1 MDQDLVASLLASA
14 FEQSS
19 TAQWLCDSQGLI
31 LKSNQAMI
39 DWLAT
44 DSSRLTETTL
54 SSWLPDVLPA
64 HLSQMSN
71 RTVRSLTL
79 FLPNDKTTPVKA
91 TFQPIKAASARH
103 FWVSLLPATDTRDPD
118 LPLQTLFDSSQ
129 DSIAYSLLDGTI
141 LLANPAFLSMLDR
154 SVMDVIGHNYREF
167 TPENFV
173 SLEESRIREQLLSNN
188 VSEVYDKRFLRPD
201 GTPVDM
207 SIRLAL
213 VRDDQG
219 EPLGV
224 WSVSRDVSMRNQL
237 IESLAN
243 SERRFRSLF
252 RTSMDAI
259 GLWTPE
265 HQLQFANNAYL
276 TMTGYTQSE
285 LSQLTFHEMTP
296 PGWEDIDTE
305 IAQQVEER
313 GYSDVFEK
321 ELLHR
326 DGTIIPVSIR
336 ATAVRDRDGSIS
348 GSWVIIRDIRAYK
361 RVLNALEHSQNMLE
375 QTNRM
380 ARVGGWE
387 YNAQTYQFTLTDE
400 SFRILAIPRTFNTS
414 LTNIQKLFSE
424 ESQQQLFEQI
434 GHTLDGGLA
443 SDLEIPLDG
452 FEPPRW
458 LRITAQPAIDT
469 QGVTYVVGAV
479 QDITEFKNRQQSLEQ
494 DRDEFQRMAFHD
506 SLTQLP
512 NRLLLED
519 RFRQLNFQANR
530 SNGRV
535 AVIVID
541 LDDFKD
547 INDRHGHPAGDAL
560 LRAIAS
566 RLTQTVRQSDTVA
579 RLGGDEFIILA
590 ALDDAE
596 EASLVA
602 SKVHQQLQKP
612 IDWDGTQLHCSCS
625 LGVAL
630 YPEQGDDFSTLYQAA
645 DLAMYKAKTTGKNRM
660 EVSDQ

>member
-1 MDQDLVASLLASA
+1 
-14 FEQSS
+14 
-19 TAQWLCDSQGLI
+19 
-31 LKSNQAMI
+31 
-39 DWLAT
+39 
-44 DSSRLTETTL
+44 
-54 SSWLPDVLPA
+54 
-64 HLSQMSN
+64 
-71 RTVRSLTL
+71 
-79 FLPNDKTTPVKA
+79 
-91 TFQPIKAASARH
+91 
-103 FWVSLLPATDTRDPD
+103 
-118 LPLQTLFDSSQ
+118 
-129 DSIAYSLLDGTI
+129 
-141 LLANPAFLSMLDR
+141 
-154 SVMDVIGHNYREF
+154 
-167 TPENFV
+167 
-173 SLEESRIREQLLSNN
+173 
-188 VSEVYDKRFLRPD
+188 
-201 GTPVDM
+201 
-207 SIRLAL
+207 
-213 VRDDQG
+213 
-219 EPLGV
+219 
-224 WSVSRDVSMRNQL
+224 
-237 IESLAN
+237 
-243 SERRFRSLF
+243 
-252 RTSMDAI
+252 
-259 GLWTPE
+259 
-265 HQLQFANNAYL
+265 ANNAYL

-285 LSQLTFHEMTP
+285 LSQLTFNEMTP
-296 PGWEDIDTE
+296 PGWEDIDSE
-305 IAQQVEER
+305 IAHQVEER

-326 DGTIIPVSIR
+326 DGTIIPVSTR
-336 ATAVRDRDGSIS
+336 ATAVRDRDGGIS
-348 GSWVIIRDIRAYK
+348 GSWVIVIIRDIRAYK

-387 YNAQTYQFTLTDE
+387 YNAQNRQFTLTDE
-400 SFRILAIPRTFNTS
+400 SLRILAIPRTFNTS

-424 ESQQQLFEQI
+424 DSQNQLFKQI
-434 GHTLDGGLA
+434 GHTLEGGLA

-530 SNGRV
+530 CNGRV

-590 ALDDAE
+590 ALEDADA
-596 EASLVA
+596 ASLVA
-602 SKVHQQLQKP
+602 SKVHEQLQKP
-612 IDWDGTQLHCSCS
+612 IDWDGAELYCSCS
-625 LGVAL
+625 LGIAL
-630 YPEQGDDFSTLYQAA
+630 YPDQGDDFSTLYQAS

-660 EVSDQ
+660 EVSGQ

>member
-1 MDQDLVASLLASA
+1 MDQDLVASLLTSA
-14 FEQSS
+14 FKQNS
-19 TAQWLCDSQGLI
+19 TAEWLCDSNGHI
-31 LKSNQAMI
+31 VDANQAMQ
-39 DWLAT
+39 DWLET
-44 DSSRLTETTL
+44 DLHQLRDTHL
-54 SSWLPDVLPA
+54 SCWLPDVQLPD
-64 HLSQMSN
+64 LEQITDQ
-71 RTVRSLTL
+71 TVRTLTL
-79 FLPNDKTTPVKA
+79 CLSDEQRSPVTATLLPINSNA
-91 TFQPIKAASARH
+91 GRH
-103 FWVSLLPATDTRDPD
+103 FRISLLPAAASREPD
-118 LPLQTLFDSSQ
+118 LHLQTLFDSSQ

-141 LLANPAFLSMLDR
+141 LRANAAFLTMLDR
-154 SVMDVIGHNYREF
+154 SVMDVVGHNYREF
-167 TPENFV
+167 TPDNIV
-173 SLEESRIREQLLSNN
+173 SAEESHIREQLLTDG
-188 VSEVYDKRFLRPD
+188 VSDVYDKRFLRAD

-213 VRDDQG
+213 VRDEQG

-259 GLWTPE
+259 GLWTPD
-265 HQLQFANNAYL
+265 HQLQFANNAYMS
-276 TMTGYTQSE
+276 MTGYTRSE
-285 LSQLTFHEMTP
+285 LSRLTFHDLTP

-305 IAQQVEER
+305 IAQQIAER

-321 ELLHR
+321 ELVHR
-326 DGTIIPVSIR
+326 DGTIMPVSIR

-348 GSWVIIRDIRAYK
+348 GSWVIIRNIRAYK
-361 RVLNALEHSQNMLE
+361 EVVNALEHSQNLLE

-387 YNAQTYQFTLTDE
+387 YSAQSRQFTLTEE

-424 ESQQQLFEQI
+424 DAQDQLFNQI
-434 GHTLDGGLA
+434 GQTLEGGLA

-479 QDITEFKNRQQSLEQ
+479 QDITDFKNRQQSLEQ

-590 ALDDAE
+590 ALDDAD

-602 SKVHQQLQKP
+602 GKVLQQLQKP
-612 IDWDGTQLHCSCS
+612 IDWEGTPLHCSCS

-630 YPEQGDDFSTLYQAA
+630 YPEQGDDFSTLYRAA
-645 DLAMYKAKTTGKNRM
+645 DLAMYKAKSTGKNRM

>member
-1 MDQDLVASLLASA
+1 MEQDGLASFLASA

-19 TAQWLCDSQGLI
+19 TAQWLCDDQGRV
-31 LKSNQAMI
+31 LKANQAMMS
-39 DWLAT
+39 WLSMGQHSLT
-44 DSSRLTETTL
+44 NSSLGD
-54 SSWLPDVLPA
+54 WLPDITPS
-64 HLSQMSN
+64 HLQRLTN
-71 RTVRSLTL
+71 RSVFNLSL
-79 FLPNDKTTPVKA
+79 FLDGQPTPVKA
-91 TFQPIKAASARH
+91 TFQPINTPLGQY
-103 FWVSLLPATDTRDPD
+103 FWISLLLATDIREPR
-118 LPLQTLFDSSQ
+118 LQLNTLFDSSQ
-129 DSIAYSLLDGTI
+129 DCIAYSLLDGTI
-141 LLANPAFLSMLDR
+141 QLANPAFLAMLDR
-154 SVMDVIGHNYREF
+154 DIMEVVGHNYREF
-167 TPENFV
+167 TPDDFV
-173 SLEESRIREQLLSNN
+173 DLEEGQVREQLLKNN
-188 VSEVYDKRFLRPD
+188 VSDVYDKRFVSRD
-201 GTPVDM
+201 GSPVHM
-207 SIRLAL
+207 SVRLTL
-213 VRDDQG
+213 VRDEHGQPFG
-219 EPLGV
+219 I
-224 WSVSRDVSMRNQL
+224 WSVGRDVSMRNQL

-259 GLWTPE
+259 GLWSPD

-276 TMTGYTQSE
+276 IMTGYTQSE
-285 LSQLTFHEMTP
+285 LSQLTFNDMTP
-296 PGWEDIDTE
+296 PGWEDVDAE
-305 IAQQVEER
+305 LAHQVEER
-313 GYSDVFEK
+313 GYSDIFEK
-321 ELLHR
+321 EIKNK
-326 DGTIIPVSIR
+326 DGASIPVSIR
-336 ATAVRDRDGSIS
+336 ATAVRDKDGNIS
-348 GSWVIIRDIRAYK
+348 GIWVIIRDIRTYK
-361 RVLNALEHSQNMLE
+361 QVLNELEHSQNMLQ

-387 YNAQTYQFTLTDE
+387 YSAETNRFTLTDE

-414 LTNIQKLFSE
+414 VTNFQKLFSDE
-424 ESQQQLFEQI
+424 TQKQLFKQI
-434 GHTLDGGLA
+434 GKTLKGGLV

-458 LRITAQPAIDT
+458 LRITAQPAIDS
-469 QGVTYVVGAV
+469 QGGTYVVGAV
-479 QDITEFKNRQQSLEQ
+479 QDITEFKNRQQTLEQ

-566 RLTQTVRQSDTVA
+566 RLMQTVRQSDTVA

-602 SKVHQQLQKP
+602 GKVHEQLQKP
-612 IDWDGTQLHCSCS
+612 TEWEGSKVHCSCS

-645 DLAMYKAKTTGKNRM
+645 DQAMYIAKTTGKNRM

>member
-1 MDQDLVASLLASA
+1 MEQDGLASFLASA

-19 TAQWLCDSQGLI
+19 TAQWLCDDQGRV
-31 LKSNQAMI
+31 LKANQAMMS
-39 DWLAT
+39 WLSMGQHSLT
-44 DSSRLTETTL
+44 HSSLGD
-54 SSWLPDVLPA
+54 WLPDITPSYLQRLTNRSVFN
-64 HLSQMSN
+64 LS
-71 RTVRSLTL
+71 L
-79 FLPNDKTTPVKA
+79 FLDGQPTPVKA
-91 TFQPIKAASARH
+91 TFQPINTPLGQY
-103 FWVSLLPATDTRDPD
+103 FWISLLLATDIREPR
-118 LPLQTLFDSSQ
+118 LQLNTLFDSSQ
-129 DSIAYSLLDGTI
+129 DCIAYSLLDGTI
-141 LLANPAFLSMLDR
+141 QLANPAFLAMLDR
-154 SVMDVIGHNYREF
+154 DIMEVVGHNYREF
-167 TPENFV
+167 TPDDFV
-173 SLEESRIREQLLSNN
+173 DLEEGQVREQLLKNN
-188 VSEVYDKRFLRPD
+188 VSDVYDKRFVSRD
-201 GTPVDM
+201 GSPVDM
-207 SIRLAL
+207 SVRLTL
-213 VRDDQG
+213 VRDEHGQPFG
-219 EPLGV
+219 I
-224 WSVSRDVSMRNQL
+224 WSVGRDVSMRNQL

-259 GLWTPE
+259 GLWSPD

-276 TMTGYTQSE
+276 IMTGYTQSE
-285 LSQLTFHEMTP
+285 LSQLTFNDMTP
-296 PGWEDIDTE
+296 PGWEDVDAE
-305 IAQQVEER
+305 LAHQVEER
-313 GYSDVFEK
+313 GYSDIFEK
-321 ELLHR
+321 EIKNK
-326 DGTIIPVSIR
+326 DGASIPVSIR
-336 ATAVRDRDGSIS
+336 ATAVRDKDGNIS
-348 GSWVIIRDIRAYK
+348 GIWVIIRDIRTYK
-361 RVLNALEHSQNMLE
+361 QVLNELEHSQNMLQ

-387 YNAQTYQFTLTDE
+387 YSAETNRFTLTDE

-414 LTNIQKLFSE
+414 VTNFQKLFSDE
-424 ESQQQLFEQI
+424 TQKQLFKQI
-434 GHTLDGGLA
+434 GKTLKGGLV

-458 LRITAQPAIDT
+458 LRITAQPAIDS
-469 QGVTYVVGAV
+469 QGGTYVVGAV
-479 QDITEFKNRQQSLEQ
+479 QDITEFKNRQQTLEQ

-566 RLTQTVRQSDTVA
+566 RLMQTVRQSDTVA

-602 SKVHQQLQKP
+602 GKVHEQLQKP
-612 IDWDGTQLHCSCS
+612 TEWEGSKVHCSCS

-645 DLAMYKAKTTGKNRM
+645 DQAMYIAKTTGKNRM

>member
-44 DSSRLTETTL
+44 DPSRLTETTL
-54 SSWLPDVLPA
+54 SSWLPDVLPS
-64 HLSQMSN
+64 HLSQMTN

-79 FLPNDKTTPVKA
+79 FLPDDKTTPVKA
-91 TFQPIKAASARH
+91 TFQPINAASARH

-141 LLANPAFLSMLDR
+141 LLANPAFLAMLDR
-154 SVMDVIGHNYREF
+154 TVMDVIGHNYREF

-173 SLEESRIREQLLSNN
+173 SLEESRIREQLLNNN

-259 GLWTPE
+259 GLWTPD

-305 IAQQVEER
+305 IAQQIEER

-387 YNAQTYQFTLTDE
+387 YNAQTHQFTLTDE

-424 ESQQQLFEQI
+424 ESQQQLFKQI

-458 LRITAQPAIDT
+458 LRITAQPAIDA

-530 SNGRV
+530 CNGRV

-612 IDWDGTQLHCSCS
+612 IDWAGTQLHCSCS

>member
-1 MDQDLVASLLASA
+1 MEQDGLASFLASA

-19 TAQWLCDSQGLI
+19 TAQWLCDDQGRV
-31 LKSNQAMI
+31 LKANQAMMS
-39 DWLAT
+39 WLSMGQHSLT
-44 DSSRLTETTL
+44 NSSLGD
-54 SSWLPDVLPA
+54 WLPDITPSYLQRLTNRSVFN
-64 HLSQMSN
+64 LS
-71 RTVRSLTL
+71 L
-79 FLPNDKTTPVKA
+79 FLDGQPTPVKA
-91 TFQPIKAASARH
+91 TFQPINTPLGQY
-103 FWVSLLPATDTRDPD
+103 FWISLLLATDIREPR
-118 LPLQTLFDSSQ
+118 LQLNTLFDSSQ
-129 DSIAYSLLDGTI
+129 DCIAYSLLDGTI
-141 LLANPAFLSMLDR
+141 QLANPAFLAMLDR
-154 SVMDVIGHNYREF
+154 DIMEVVGHNYREF
-167 TPENFV
+167 TPDDFV
-173 SLEESRIREQLLSNN
+173 DLEEGQVREQLLKNN
-188 VSEVYDKRFLRPD
+188 VSDVYDKRFVSRD
-201 GTPVDM
+201 GSPVHM
-207 SIRLAL
+207 SVRLTL
-213 VRDDQG
+213 VRDEHGQPFG
-219 EPLGV
+219 I
-224 WSVSRDVSMRNQL
+224 WSVGRDVSMRNQL

-259 GLWTPE
+259 GLWSPD

-276 TMTGYTQSE
+276 IMTGYTQSE
-285 LSQLTFHEMTP
+285 LSQLTFNDMTP
-296 PGWEDIDTE
+296 PGWEDVDAE
-305 IAQQVEER
+305 LAHQVEER
-313 GYSDVFEK
+313 GYSDIFEK
-321 ELLHR
+321 EIKNK
-326 DGTIIPVSIR
+326 DGASIPVSIR
-336 ATAVRDRDGSIS
+336 ATAVRDKDGNIS
-348 GSWVIIRDIRAYK
+348 GIWVIIRDIRTYK
-361 RVLNALEHSQNMLE
+361 QVLNELEHSQNMLQ

-387 YNAQTYQFTLTDE
+387 YSAETNRFTLTDE

-414 LTNIQKLFSE
+414 VTNFQKLFSDE
-424 ESQQQLFEQI
+424 TQKQLFKQI
-434 GHTLDGGLA
+434 GKTLKGGLV

-458 LRITAQPAIDT
+458 LRITAQPAIDS
-469 QGVTYVVGAV
+469 QGGTYVVGAV
-479 QDITEFKNRQQSLEQ
+479 QDITEFKNRQQTLEQ

-566 RLTQTVRQSDTVA
+566 RLMQTVRQSDTVA

-602 SKVHQQLQKP
+602 GKVHEQLQKP
-612 IDWDGTQLHCSCS
+612 TEWEGSKVHCSCS

-645 DLAMYKAKTTGKNRM
+645 DQAMYIAKTTGKNRT
-660 EVSDQ
+660 EVSEQ

>member
-19 TAQWLCDSQGLI
+19 TAQWLCDSQGRI

-54 SSWLPDVLPA
+54 SSWLPDVQLA

-79 FLPNDKTTPVKA
+79 FLSDDKTTPVKA

-259 GLWTPE
+259 GLWTPD

-285 LSQLTFHEMTP
+285 LSQLTFHDMTP

-424 ESQQQLFEQI
+424 ESQQQLFGQI

>member
-14 FEQSS
+14 FEQST

-39 DWLAT
+39 KWL
-44 DSSRLTETTL
+44 DSDPSRLKETHL
-54 SSWLPDVLPA
+54 SSWLPDVLPE
-64 HLSQMSN
+64 HLERMSN

-79 FLPNDKTTPVKA
+79 FLPNDKTNPVKA
-91 TFQPIKAASARH
+91 TFQPISTATERH
-103 FWVSLLPATDTRDPD
+103 YWISLLPVSDVRDPE

-141 LLANPAFLSMLDR
+141 QLANPAFLAMLDR
-154 SVMDVIGHNYREF
+154 GTMDVIGYNYRDF
-167 TPENFV
+167 TPEDVV
-173 SLEESRIREQLLSNN
+173 SFEESRIREQLLSND
-188 VSEVYDKRFLRPD
+188 VSEVYDKRFLRSD

-213 VRDDQG
+213 VRDEQG

-259 GLWTPE
+259 GLWTPD

-321 ELLHR
+321 ELLNR

-336 ATAVRDRDGSIS
+336 ATAVRDRDGGIS

-387 YNAQTYQFTLTDE
+387 YNAQTHQFMLTEE
-400 SFRILAIPRTFNTS
+400 SFRILAIPRTYNTS
-414 LTNIQKLFSE
+414 LTNIQKLFSDDA
-424 ESQQQLFEQI
+424 QNQLFKQI
-434 GHTLDGGLA
+434 GHTLEGGLA

-469 QGVTYVVGAV
+469 QGITYVVGAV

-530 SNGRV
+530 CNGRV

-541 LDDFKD
+541 LDDFKE

-560 LRAIAS
+560 LRAIAN

-602 SKVHQQLQKP
+602 SKVHEQLQKP
-612 IDWDGTQLHCSCS
+612 IDWEGTELYCSCS

>member
-259 GLWTPE
+259 GLWTPD

-387 YNAQTYQFTLTDE
+387 YSAQTYQFTLTDE

>member
-1 MDQDLVASLLASA
+1 MDQDLVASLLTSA

-19 TAQWLCDSQGLI
+19 TAQWLCDSQGRI
-31 LKSNQAMI
+31 LKSNQAMMV
-39 DWLAT
+39 WLAADT
-44 DSSRLTETTL
+44 SHLSNTSL
-54 SSWLPDVLPA
+54 SSWLPDVLPD
-64 HLSQMSN
+64 HLHQIN
-71 RTVRSLTL
+71 DRTVRTLTL
-79 FLPNDKTTPVKA
+79 VLADRTTSVKA
-91 TFQPIKAASARH
+91 TFQPIVTASDKH
-103 FWVSLLPATDTRDPD
+103 FWISLLPATDIREPGH
-118 LPLQTLFDSSQ
+118 PMQTLFDSSQ
-129 DSIAYSLLDGTI
+129 DCITYSLLDGTI
-141 LLANPAFLSMLDR
+141 QLANPAFLAMLDR

-167 TPENFV
+167 TPEDSV
-173 SLEESRIREQLLSNN
+173 SLEESRIRDQLLSNN

-213 VRDDQG
+213 VRDEKG

-259 GLWTPE
+259 GLWTPD

-276 TMTGYTQSE
+276 TMTGYTHSE

-296 PGWEDIDTE
+296 PGWEDIDSE
-305 IAQQVEER
+305 IAHQVEER

-336 ATAVRDRDGSIS
+336 ATAVRDRDGGIS

-387 YNAQTYQFTLTDE
+387 YNAQNHQFTLTDE
-400 SFRILAIPRTFNTS
+400 SFRIMAIPRTFNTS
-414 LTNIQKLFSE
+414 LNNIQKLFSE
-424 ESQQQLFEQI
+424 DSQNQLFKQI
-434 GHTLDGGLA
+434 GHTLEGGLA

-530 SNGRV
+530 CNGRV

-590 ALDDAE
+590 ALEDAD

-602 SKVHQQLQKP
+602 SKVHEQLQKP
-612 IDWDGTQLHCSCS
+612 IDWDGAELYCSCS
-625 LGVAL
+625 LGIAL
-630 YPEQGDDFSTLYQAA
+630 YPDQGDDFSTLYQAA

-660 EVSDQ
+660 EVSGQ

>member
-79 FLPNDKTTPVKA
+79 FLPDDKTTPVKA
-91 TFQPIKAASARH
+91 TFQPIKADSTRH

-207 SIRLAL
+207 SIRLAM

-259 GLWTPE
+259 GLWTPD

-458 LRITAQPAIDT
+458 LRITAQPAIDS

-612 IDWDGTQLHCSCS
+612 IAWDGTQLHCSCS

>member
-1 MDQDLVASLLASA
+1 MSV
-14 FEQSS
+14 
-19 TAQWLCDSQGLI
+19 
-31 LKSNQAMI
+31 
-39 DWLAT
+39 
-44 DSSRLTETTL
+44 RLT
-54 SSWLPDVLPA
+54 
-64 HLSQMSN
+64 
-71 RTVRSLTL
+71 
-79 FLPNDKTTPVKA
+79 
-91 TFQPIKAASARH
+91 
-103 FWVSLLPATDTRDPD
+103 
-118 LPLQTLFDSSQ
+118 
-129 DSIAYSLLDGTI
+129 
-141 LLANPAFLSMLDR
+141 
-154 SVMDVIGHNYREF
+154 
-167 TPENFV
+167 
-173 SLEESRIREQLLSNN
+173 
-188 VSEVYDKRFLRPD
+188 
-201 GTPVDM
+201 
-207 SIRLAL
+207 L
-213 VRDDQG
+213 VRDEHGQPFG
-219 EPLGV
+219 I
-224 WSVSRDVSMRNQL
+224 WSVGRDVSMRNQL

-259 GLWTPE
+259 GLWSPD

-276 TMTGYTQSE
+276 IMTGYTQSE
-285 LSQLTFHEMTP
+285 LSQLTFNDMTP
-296 PGWEDIDTE
+296 PGWEDVDAE
-305 IAQQVEER
+305 LAHQVEER
-313 GYSDVFEK
+313 GYSDIFEK
-321 ELLHR
+321 EIKNK
-326 DGTIIPVSIR
+326 DGASIPVSIR
-336 ATAVRDRDGSIS
+336 ATAVRDKDGNIS
-348 GSWVIIRDIRAYK
+348 GIWVIIRDIRTYK
-361 RVLNALEHSQNMLE
+361 QVLNELEHSQNMLQ

-387 YNAQTYQFTLTDE
+387 YSAETNRFTLTDE

-414 LTNIQKLFSE
+414 VTNFQKLFSDE
-424 ESQQQLFEQI
+424 TQKQLFKQI
-434 GHTLDGGLA
+434 GKTLKGGLV

-458 LRITAQPAIDT
+458 LRITAQPAIDS
-469 QGVTYVVGAV
+469 QGGTYVVGAV
-479 QDITEFKNRQQSLEQ
+479 QDITEFKNRQQTLEQ

-566 RLTQTVRQSDTVA
+566 RLMQTVRQSDTVA

-602 SKVHQQLQKP
+602 GKVHEQLQKP
-612 IDWDGTQLHCSCS
+612 TEWEGSKVHCSCS

-645 DLAMYKAKTTGKNRM
+645 DQAMYIAKTTGKNRM